1 MSSESLVVI
10 DDVEREAEST
20 ADQIRYRHRRA
31 RIVESRVPFGTA
43 QVMAASLLR
52 EFPTLVAA
60 IVDFRLNGAA
70 TVRYDGIDLLQA
82 LKTAKPNIVGVILTK
97 RPIIDDEPR
106 ITQDRHS
113 YDLLW
118 DKRELAGQFP
128 SYMQDLESHIACVTK
143 HIGPTTSVSFAPE
156 DRLYGDQ
163 AGDEEQTPLLKR
175 YHELVDKQM
184 LETLSALEKDELD
197 AIKRQLDEIDE
208 GNETLQRAEVQMDA
222 RRRLLDEQLEKISGQ
237 LKALLEQ
244 M

>member
-20 ADQIRYRHRRA
+20 ADQIRYRHRQERT
-31 RIVESRVPFGTA
+31 VEYRVPFGTA

-82 LKTAKPNIVGVILTK
+82 LKAAKPNIVGVILTK
-97 RPIIDDEPR
+97 RPIIDDEPK
-106 ITQDRHS
+106 ITQDPHIH
-113 YDLLW
+113 DLLW
-118 DKRELAGQFP
+118 DKRELAVQFP
-128 SYMQDLESHIACVTK
+128 SYMQALESHIECVRK
-143 HIGPTTSVSFAPE
+143 DVGPTTSVGFVPE

-163 AGDEEQTPLLKR
+163 TEDAEQTPLLRR

-184 LETLSALEKDELD
+184 LESLSVLEKEELD
-197 AIKRQLDEIDE
+197 AIKIQLDEIDE
-208 GNETLQRAEVQMDA
+208 SNETLQRAEVQMDA
-222 RRRLLDEQLEKISGQ
+222 RRRLLDEELEKISGQ

>member
-20 ADQIRYRHRRA
+20 ADQIRYRHRQA
-31 RIVESRVPFGTA
+31 RTVEYRVPFGTA
-43 QVMAASLLR
+43 QLMATSLLG

-82 LKTAKPNIVGVILTK
+82 LKVAKPNIVGVILTK

-106 ITQDRHS
+106 ITQDRQS

-118 DKRELAGQFP
+118 DKRELAVQFQ
-128 SYMQDLESHIACVTK
+128 SYMQDLENRIECVTK
-143 HIGPTTSVSFAPE
+143 DVGPTTSVSFAPE

-163 AGDEEQTPLLKR
+163 TEDEEQTPLLKR

-184 LETLSALEKDELD
+184 LESLSTPEKEELD

-208 GNETLQRAEVQMDA
+208 SNETLQRAEVQMDA
-222 RRRLLDEQLEKISGQ
+222 RRKLLDEQLEKISGQ